1 MMWQGILRKIGP
13 VSCVMTIL
21 CAASP
26 AMAQFLPYG
35 GSTSGRY
42 YGGWGAAAQQGSYNR
57 QYIQQ
62 KGQLGQEQRQAT
74 RSQAAGQSSM
84 LLQQSR
90 SKQSSLGQTQGS
102 VDQLRM
108 AQAQRMSQ
116 QHAQYTS
123 TRYQS
128 SVPMTDPNRL
138 PGLQLSMR
146 EKPPLPAETTP
157 AETTPPAELGS
168 PDDLRWPSLLSQ
180 EEFDPA
186 REKLEDLLRE
196 ADKSEAG
203 VASRAYDEMLT
214 EMAQLKATLAK
225 MAAKLNSAEYLAVD
239 RFLSDLTARIVAAK
253 EKAAP

>member
-13 VSCVMTIL
+13 ASCVMAIL
-21 CAASP
+21 CAAAP

-74 RSQAAGQSSM
+74 RSQAAGQSGM

-123 TRYQS
+123 NRFQS

-146 EKPPLPAETTP
+146 EKTPLP

-180 EEFDPA
+180 EEFDPS
-186 REKLEDLLRE
+186 REKLEDLMRE
-196 ADKSEAG
+196 ADESEAG

-214 EMAQLKATLAK
+214 EMARLKATLAK

-239 RFLSDLTARIVAAK
+239 RFLSDLAARIVAAK